1 MAHMREDKFAH
12 KVLAGKPDGQNHLQD
27 LGLDR
32 MIIYR
37 TVREGEDWRSSVPW
51 RCFKQTVAIIEICP
65 QKMAMQASSFTGIQV
80 W

>member
-1 MAHMREDKFAH
+1 MREDKFAH

>member
-12 KVLAGKPDGQNHLQD
+12 KVLAGKPDGQSQLQD

-32 MIIYR
+32 MTIYR
-37 TVREGEDWRSSVPW
+37 TVREGVHWRSPVPW
-51 RCFKQTVAIIEICP
+51 RYFIQTFDIIDIRP
-65 QKMAMQASSFTGIQV
+65 QK